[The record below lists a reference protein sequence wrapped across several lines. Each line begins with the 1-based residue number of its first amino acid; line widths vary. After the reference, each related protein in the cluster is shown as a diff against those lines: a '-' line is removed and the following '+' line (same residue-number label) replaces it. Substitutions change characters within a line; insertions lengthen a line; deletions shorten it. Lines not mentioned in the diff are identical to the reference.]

1 MLKEIVITPAKA
13 LLVQAGNFVS
23 SLCAII
29 LILLVGWIIAR
40 IIKNVVV
47 RLLDVLRLDSF
58 VEKVG
63 VDKILA
69 KGGIKYS
76 ISELIGV
83 LSYWIIILIALVIA
97 ISAVNLNEQAAGL
110 LNTIVLYIPRVISAI
125 FILVVGIFFASFVN
139 AAVLT
144 AAANIGVEQA
154 GLLARLSQIIIT
166 IFTIDIALK
175 QIRIDIGAI
184 ENAVL
189 IIVSSLGLAFA
200 LAFGLGCKDIA
211 GRLTQEFL
219 DKLRSKK

>member
-1 MLKEIVITPAKA
+1 MLKEMVITPAKA

-47 RLLDVLRLDSF
+47 RLLDVLQLDSF

-83 LSYWIIILIALVIA
+83 LSYWIIMLIALVIA
-97 ISAVNLNEQAAGL
+97 ISAVNLNGQAASL

-139 AAVLT
+139 AAVQT

-154 GLLARLSQIIIT
+154 GLLARLSQFIII

-175 QIRIDIGAI
+175 QLMIDIGAI

-189 IIVSSLGLAFA
+189 IILSSLGLAFA

>member
-47 RLLDVLRLDSF
+47 RLLDVLQLDSF

-97 ISAVNLNEQAAGL
+97 ISAVNLNGQAASL

-154 GLLARLSQIIIT
+154 GLLSRLSQFIII

-175 QIRIDIGAI
+175 QLMIDIGAI

-189 IIVSSLGLAFA
+189 ILLSSLGLAFA

>member
-47 RLLDVLRLDSF
+47 RLLDVLQLDSF

-76 ISELIGV
+76 ISELVGV
-83 LSYWIIILIALVIA
+83 LSYWIIMLIALVIA
-97 ISAVNLNEQAAGL
+97 ISAVNLNGQAASL

-139 AAVLT
+139 AAVQT

-154 GLLARLSQIIIT
+154 GLLARLSQFIII

-175 QIRIDIGAI
+175 QLMIDIGAI

-189 IIVSSLGLAFA
+189 ILLSSLGLAFA

-219 DKLRSKK
+219 DKLRSRK

>member
-47 RLLDVLRLDSF
+47 RLLDVLQLDSF

-97 ISAVNLNEQAAGL
+97 ISAVNLNGQAASL

-139 AAVLT
+139 AAVQT
-144 AAANIGVEQA
+144 AAANIGVEQS
-154 GLLARLSQIIIT
+154 GLLARLSQFIII

-175 QIRIDIGAI
+175 QLMIDIGAI

-189 IIVSSLGLAFA
+189 IILSSLGLAFA

>member
-47 RLLDVLRLDSF
+47 RLLDVLQLDSF

-76 ISELIGV
+76 ISELVGV

-97 ISAVNLNEQAAGL
+97 ISAVNLNGQAAEL

-139 AAVLT
+139 AGVQT

-154 GLLARLSQIIIT
+154 GLLARLSQFIII

-175 QIRIDIGAI
+175 QLMIDIGAI

-189 IIVSSLGLAFA
+189 IILSSLGLAFA

>member
-1 MLKEIVITPAKA
+1 MLKEMVITPAKA
-13 LLVQAGNFVS
+13 LLTQAGNFVS

-47 RLLDVLRLDSF
+47 RLLDVLQLDSF
-58 VEKVG
+58 TEKVG

-83 LSYWIIILIALVIA
+83 LSYWIIMLISLVIA
-97 ISAVNLNEQAAGL
+97 ISAVNLNGQAAGL
-110 LNTIVLYIPRVISAI
+110 LNTIALYIPRVISAI
-125 FILVVGIFFASFVN
+125 FILVVGIFFATFVN
-139 AAVLT
+139 SAVQT

-154 GLLARLSQIIIT
+154 GLLARLSQFIII

-175 QIRIDIGAI
+175 QLMIDIGAI

-189 IIVSSLGLAFA
+189 IILSSLGLAFA

>member
-47 RLLDVLRLDSF
+47 RILDVLQLDSF

-83 LSYWIIILIALVIA
+83 LSYWIIMLIALVIA
-97 ISAVNLNEQAAGL
+97 ISAVNLNGQAASL

-139 AAVLT
+139 AAVQT

-154 GLLARLSQIIIT
+154 GLLARLSQFIII
-166 IFTIDIALK
+166 IFTADIALK
-175 QIRIDIGAI
+175 QLRIDIGGI

-189 IIVSSLGLAFA
+189 IILSSLGLAFA

-211 GRLTQEFL
+211 GKLTQEFL

>member
-47 RLLDVLRLDSF
+47 RLLDVLQLDSF

-97 ISAVNLNEQAAGL
+97 ISAVNLNGQAASL

-139 AAVLT
+139 AAVQT

-154 GLLARLSQIIIT
+154 GLLSRLSQFIII

-175 QIRIDIGAI
+175 QLMIDIGAI

-189 IIVSSLGLAFA
+189 ILLSSLGLAFA